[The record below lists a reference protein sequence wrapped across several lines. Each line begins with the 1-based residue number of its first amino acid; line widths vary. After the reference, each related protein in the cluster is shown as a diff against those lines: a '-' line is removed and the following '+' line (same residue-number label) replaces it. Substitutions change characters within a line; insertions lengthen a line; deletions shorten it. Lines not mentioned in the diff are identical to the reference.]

1 MNICK
6 TNKSIKM
13 DINNNPSIPNE
24 SNEQIKSELNSDRK
38 TNTDNIEEIKI
49 NDKIRKAIFFIM
61 CIEYCISSCDGGIIP
76 QQNTNIQKDFEE
88 EDVEYRVGLF
98 GSIDYIGRIIG
109 AIVMSLLINRI
120 NRKYYFCGCC
130 FLKGITCIIPLIS
143 PNYYLNITARLLS
156 GIPQTLLTSYGT
168 IWTDQFGR
176 WKKRS
181 LMLAI
186 FQLASLLGIIIG
198 YGLGI
203 ISNAILKNSSIKD
216 KFYGW
221 RLCFLTQGIFLIVIG
236 IILMAYPKIYF
247 SSKFYLNKDNDYE
260 GREKTLEEINKEKNQ
275 SNNKFYDLM
284 KTIPKILCTKI
295 FIFMSLGNTVA
306 FFGMRV
312 IQFYAD
318 KYMEKV
324 LDVEEN
330 NKFIYYIVLC
340 MTGPILGILI
350 CGIIMSKIGGY
361 TSKKGM
367 IFILILNIAACIIS
381 LFITISLNTFISL
394 ASAWFYLFCFAAVT
408 PLQGG
413 VIIASLPLEL
423 KGNGFSV
430 NMFFLN
436 GIGSFPS
443 SYVFSLICDFIKDYY
458 PEQGDMRYRT
468 TMRITMLYNFVG
480 LILVSIGSFLRFRL
494 SGEFGNSD
502 KKIISIEEG
511 KKETLIEKNNSV

>member
-1 MNICK
+1 
-6 TNKSIKM
+6 
-13 DINNNPSIPNE
+13 
-24 SNEQIKSELNSDRK
+24 
-38 TNTDNIEEIKI
+38 
-49 NDKIRKAIFFIM
+49 
-61 CIEYCISSCDGGIIP
+61 
-76 QQNTNIQKDFEE
+76 
-88 EDVEYRVGLF
+88 
-98 GSIDYIGRIIG
+98 
-109 AIVMSLLINRI
+109 
-120 NRKYYFCGCC
+120 
-130 FLKGITCIIPLIS
+130 
-143 PNYYLNITARLLS
+143 
-156 GIPQTLLTSYGT
+156 
-168 IWTDQFGR
+168 
-176 WKKRS
+176 
-181 LMLAI
+181 
-186 FQLASLLGIIIG
+186 
-198 YGLGI
+198 
-203 ISNAILKNSSIKD
+203 
-216 KFYGW
+216 
-221 RLCFLTQGIFLIVIG
+221 
-236 IILMAYPKIYF
+236 
-247 SSKFYLNKDNDYE
+247 
-260 GREKTLEEINKEKNQ
+260 
-275 SNNKFYDLM
+275 
-284 KTIPKILCTKI
+284 
-295 FIFMSLGNTVA
+295 MSLGNTVA

-413 VIIASLPLEL
+413 LIIASLPLEL

-436 GIGSFPS
+436 GFGSFPS

-480 LILVSIGSFLRFRL
+480 LILVSIGSFLRFQL